1 VLYPSFAMNLFGLQD
16 AALQE
21 ACFRVYNDW
30 IQEYCSVAP
39 DRLYGVSC
47 IPTYDIDHGVAELER
62 CRKAGLPGA
71 LVWQAPPPELSFAT
85 NHYERLWAAAQ
96 DLEVPISLHILTG
109 EPFPWPRPMGQGGR
123 RQAFETMRSAVN
135 DKLLY
140 ASNAMSDL
148 IMTGVLERYPRLKF
162 VLVENEVSWI
172 PFYLTQYDKYWGRGN
187 LDSPLTMFPSEY
199 FLRQFYATFFN
210 DPPARW
216 IFDAWGSNN
225 LMWSNDYPHP
235 NSTWPKSWDVI
246 TRDLGHLS
254 EETRSRLLRENVRQL
269 YKLPAL
275 SPVAV

>member
-1 VLYPSFAMNLFGLQD
+1 M
-16 AALQE
+16 
-21 ACFRVYNDW
+21 
-30 IQEYCSVAP
+30 
-39 DRLYGVSC
+39 
-47 IPTYDIDHGVAELER
+47 
-62 CRKAGLPGA
+62 
-71 LVWQAPPPELSFAT
+71 
-85 NHYERLWAAAQ
+85 
-96 DLEVPISLHILTG
+96 
-109 EPFPWPRPMGQGGR
+109 
-123 RQAFETMRSAVN
+123 
-135 DKLLY
+135 
-140 ASNAMSDL
+140 
-148 IMTGVLERYPRLKF
+148 
-162 VLVENEVSWI
+162 SWI
-172 PFYLTQYDKYWGRGN
+172 HFYLAQYDKYWGRGN

-275 SPVAV
+275 TPVAG